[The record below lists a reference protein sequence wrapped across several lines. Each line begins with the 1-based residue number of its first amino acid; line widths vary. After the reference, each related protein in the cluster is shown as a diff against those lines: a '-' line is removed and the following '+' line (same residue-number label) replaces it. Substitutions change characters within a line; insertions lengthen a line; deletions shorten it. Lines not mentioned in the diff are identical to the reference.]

1 MGTEVYSYFLLR
13 FLIGNLNSRKL
24 KKQKSVKNSVI
35 TNYYLLTGKYL
46 LLLTILTFIEI
57 LDVLFQYSEN
67 QK

>member
-35 TNYYLLTGKYL
+35 TNYCLLTGKYL